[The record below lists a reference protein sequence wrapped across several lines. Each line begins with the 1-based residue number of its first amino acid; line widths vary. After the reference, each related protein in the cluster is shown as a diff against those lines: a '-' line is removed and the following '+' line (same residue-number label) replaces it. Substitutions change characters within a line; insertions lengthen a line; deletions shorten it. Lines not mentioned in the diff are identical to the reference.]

1 MSAGFWENYRLA
13 DGSLDLVAAL
23 HAKRRMNTD
32 SVRYRRA
39 VHFLCDCE
47 DLQPLTNPDAATIAL
62 VHALRLAY
70 GD

>member
-23 HAKRRMNTD
+23 HAKRRPNTD
-32 SVRYRRA
+32 AERYRKAIR
-39 VHFLCDCE
+39 FLLDCE

-62 VHALRLAY
+62 VHALGLAY
-70 GD
+70 GE

>member
-47 DLQPLTNPDAATIAL
+47 DPDNVADLTEYQCEGACEG
-62 VHALRLAY
+62 RSFWC
-70 GD
+70 